1 MPMLLTTPAKES
13 CCRRRIKDYLENEFG
28 KSPGRALAWD
38 YINLSDKEA
47 VHWDQVMDETRK
59 RYGHNT
65 SRAGKPS
72 RQYYHIIISPDPRDA
87 VDLKTLRELTT
98 LWAAEMFGG
107 PTEDDYENIG
117 ALGDFQVAIAYHD
130 DNTNHVPHA
139 HLIVNASNLANGKK
153 LWMSKEIGEHLMPE
167 RLQEIAAELGLSYF
181 DDEGLNVV
189 CTEKKLKNKNLTSAE
204 IRLIKES
211 KFSWKDELRSRID
224 IAKCI
229 SGTEDDFINALDEMG
244 VGVRQSKERQDD
256 WVYYDNRNPNYWE
269 CRGYKLGPEYKKTSI
284 ERYRNKLRGQRF
296 VTDFDKAE
304 MLRERRDVLEG
315 FKSAVYV
322 PDKPKETAG
331 EIIDR
336 VADQFADQ
344 ITGRTLIKMREHVDV
359 NDLAEALKTNREYDV
374 QCFEDYELLL
384 DGFARWARLEGA
396 SLDDPE
402 NSNAIAYRR
411 LIQARDIASKGDLF
425 AGVEIKPALPRP
437 TTKRKYD
444 PSHKEEE
451 RRRRSSGS
459 SRGRA
464 RGTGQTKRTNRAR

>member
-38 YINLSDKEA
+38 FINLSDKEA

-87 VDLKTLRELTT
+87 VDLETLRELTT

-189 CTEKKLKNKNLTSAE
+189 RTEKKLKNKNLTSAE

-229 SGTEDDFINALDEMG
+229 SGTEEDFINALDEMG

-256 WVYYDNRNPNYWE
+256 WVFYDNRNPNYWE

-315 FKSAVYV
+315 FKSAVYM

-374 QCFEDYELLL
+374 QCYEDYELLL

>member
-87 VDLKTLRELTT
+87 VDLETLRELTT

-189 CTEKKLKNKNLTSAE
+189 RAEKKLKNKNLTSAE

-211 KFSWKDELRSRID
+211 KFSWKGELRSRID

-229 SGTEDDFINALDEMG
+229 SGTGEDFINALDEMG

-256 WVYYDNRNPNYWE
+256 WVYYDN
-269 CRGYKLGPEYKKTSI
+269 
-284 ERYRNKLRGQRF
+284 
-296 VTDFDKAE
+296 
-304 MLRERRDVLEG
+304 
-315 FKSAVYV
+315 
-322 PDKPKETAG
+322 
-331 EIIDR
+331 
-336 VADQFADQ
+336 
-344 ITGRTLIKMREHVDV
+344 
-359 NDLAEALKTNREYDV
+359 
-374 QCFEDYELLL
+374 
-384 DGFARWARLEGA
+384 
-396 SLDDPE
+396 
-402 NSNAIAYRR
+402 
-411 LIQARDIASKGDLF
+411 
-425 AGVEIKPALPRP
+425 
-437 TTKRKYD
+437 
-444 PSHKEEE
+444 
-451 RRRRSSGS
+451 
-459 SRGRA
+459 
-464 RGTGQTKRTNRAR
+464 

>member
-1 MPMLLTTPAKES
+1 MPMLLSSAVKES
-13 CCRRRIKDYLENEFG
+13 CCRRRIKDYLDNEFG
-28 KSPGRALAWD
+28 RSRGRALAWD
-38 YINLSDKEA
+38 YINLSEKEA
-47 VHWDQVMDETRK
+47 AHWDQVMDSTRK
-59 RYGHNT
+59 DYGHDKDWH
-65 SRAGKPS
+65 GKAS
-72 RQYYHIIISPDPRDA
+72 RQYTHFIISPDPRDA
-87 VDLKTLRELTT
+87 VDLDTLRELTT
-98 LWAAEMFGG
+98 RWAAEMFGG
-107 PTEDDYENIG
+107 PTEDDFDNIG
-117 ALGDFQVAIAYHD
+117 VLGDYQVAIAYHD

-139 HLIVNASNLANGKK
+139 HLIVNATNLHTGKK
-153 LWMSKEIGEHLMPE
+153 MEIKNDINEHLMPE

-181 DDEGLNVV
+181 DDEGLNVIR
-189 CTEKKLKNKNLTSAE
+189 TDKKLKNKNLTSAE

-229 SGTEDDFINALDEMG
+229 SGTEEDFISALDEMG

-256 WVYYDNRNPNYWE
+256 WVFYDNRNPNYWE

-284 ERYRNKLRGQRF
+284 ERYRRKLRGQRF

-322 PDKPKETAG
+322 PDKSKETTG

-336 VADQFADQ
+336 VAEQFSDQ
-344 ITGRTLIKMREHVDV
+344 ITGRTFIKMREHVDV

-374 QCFEDYELLL
+374 QCFEDYEMLL

-396 SLDDPE
+396 SLDDPV

-437 TTKRKYD
+437 ITKRKYD
-444 PSHKEEE
+444 PTHKETE
-451 RRRRSSGS
+451 RQRRSSGS

-464 RGTGQTKRTNRAR
+464 RGAAQTKRSNRSR

>member
-87 VDLKTLRELTT
+87 VDLVTLRELTT

-167 RLQEIAAELGLSYF
+167 RLQEIAAEIGLSYF

-189 CTEKKLKNKNLTSAE
+189 RTEKKLKNKNLTSAE

-229 SGTEDDFINALDEMG
+229 SGTEEDFINALDEMG

-269 CRGYKLGPEYKKTSI
+269 CRGYKLGPEYKKISI

-425 AGVEIKPALPRP
+425 AGVEIKPALPPP

-444 PSHKEEE
+444 PSHKEKE

>member
-59 RYGHNT
+59 RYGHNA

-87 VDLKTLRELTT
+87 VDLETLRELTT

-189 CTEKKLKNKNLTSAE
+189 RNEKKLKNKNLTSAE

-229 SGTEDDFINALDEMG
+229 SGTEEDFIKALDEMG

-256 WVYYDNRNPNYWE
+256 WVFYDNRNPNYWE

>member
-13 CCRRRIKDYLENEFG
+13 CCRRRIKNYLENEFG

-87 VDLKTLRELTT
+87 VDLETLRELTT

-189 CTEKKLKNKNLTSAE
+189 RAEKKLKNKNLTSAE

-229 SGTEDDFINALDEMG
+229 SGTEEDFINALDEMG

>member
-59 RYGHNT
+59 RYGHNA

-87 VDLKTLRELTT
+87 VNLETLRELTT

-153 LWMSKEIGEHLMPE
+153 LWMSKEIGERLMPE

-189 CTEKKLKNKNLTSAE
+189 RTEKKLKNKNLTSAE

-229 SGTEDDFINALDEMG
+229 SGTEEDFIKALDEMG

-256 WVYYDNRNPNYWE
+256 WVFYDNRNPNYWE

-384 DGFARWARLEGA
+384 DSFARWARLEGA

>member
-87 VDLKTLRELTT
+87 VDLETLRELTT

-189 CTEKKLKNKNLTSAE
+189 RTEKKLKNKNLTSAE

-384 DGFARWARLEGA
+384 DSFARWARLEGA

-444 PSHKEEE
+444 PTHKEEE
-451 RRRRSSGS
+451 SRRRSSGS

>member
-189 CTEKKLKNKNLTSAE
+189 RTEKKLKNKNLTSAE

-256 WVYYDNRNPNYWE
+256 WVYRDNRNPNYWE

-425 AGVEIKPALPRP
+425 AGVEIKPAFPRP

>member
-87 VDLKTLRELTT
+87 VDLETLRELTT

-189 CTEKKLKNKNLTSAE
+189 RTEKKLKNKNLTSAE

-296 VTDFDKAE
+296 ITDFDKAE

-322 PDKPKETAG
+322 PDKPIETAG

-336 VADQFADQ
+336 VVDQFADQ

-464 RGTGQTKRTNRAR
+464 RGTGQTKRTNQAR

>member
-87 VDLKTLRELTT
+87 VDLETLREHTT

-189 CTEKKLKNKNLTSAE
+189 RTEKKLKNKNLTSAE

-384 DGFARWARLEGA
+384 DGFARWARLEGD